1 MNSNAGVG
9 SSQADGGGVPV
20 CVGAQGGPAPCARG
34 PGDISGHRHDGIPGK
49 QR

>member
-9 SSQADGGGVPV
+9 SSQADGGGVSV

-34 PGDISGHRHDGIPGK
+34 PGDISGHRHDGVPGK